1 MTFGPGVHP
10 LRHGPLL
17 FDDGTVE
24 FRVWAPDAESVD
36 LVLHDL
42 EADWVTSKEALLT
55 EQNDLVKRIKELNNF
70 RREHVQ
76 SIPSQYMA
84 AYDSVMKRSDGSAVV
99 QLSRNRCR
107 GCLVTVPANTI
118 KTAYEGKLVYCD
130 SCGRILSPA

>member
-1 MTFGPGVHP
+1 MIM
-10 LRHGPLL
+10 
-17 FDDGTVE
+17 VE
-24 FRVWAPDAESVD
+24 DAQEEAD
-36 LVLHDL
+36 EANANLEQL